1 MTNYENIINLP
12 LNFNANNHASNNEN
26 NAKIGEQLLN
36 KMSQRDFSEVSRKAK
51 GNRIIVQLLFCKSN
65 HLPSHFPFPTTQ
77 RKKHVCRPCI
87 SSLQLQTPWQLFMAF
102 KYIKL

>member
-65 HLPSHFPFPTTQ
+65 HLPSHFPFPPP
-77 RKKHVCRPCI
+77 REKNMFADRGI
-87 SSLQLQTPWQLFMAF
+87 SSLQLQTP
-102 KYIKL
+102 